1 MVHKCTSLLRTLHF
15 LGSNSSSV
23 CADIGGHEF
32 KPWKHPL
39 AEIQGRPVLRFLGYS
54 LYSTA
59 NQVGC
64 HSRDEK
70 IGKVNLA
77 PDLAGLVQES
87 LNLKEKNSQASNEK
101 SVDVKV
107 NEDKKHGVSLAQNL
121 ANLVEESCNFD
132 ETKPMNRVEYKRL
145 LELRIKKRVKEQH
158 VNGKFRNLI
167 KEVVANPKTLRD
179 AFDCIRL
186 SSNVDLAS
194 EDSENLPFEAMAE
207 ELSCGYFDVSANTY
221 SISSRGRKKEVL
233 VFPNVKLKVVEE
245 AIRIVL
251 EVVYRPHFSKIS
263 HGCRSGRSHLSA
275 LKYIRKEI
283 VNPKWWFTFPVC
295 KKLDNQI
302 LAKLI
307 SIMEDKIDDPFL
319 YAIIR
324 SMFDCRVLNLEF
336 GGFPKGH
343 GLPQEGTL
351 SPILM
356 NIYLDLFDHDM
367 YRLSMRYEAIDK
379 GSSAEEGGAN
389 SVLRSWFRRQIS
401 SNGSQECHEI
411 RVHCCRFMDEIFIA
425 IAGPKDVAVAI
436 KSEAENYF
444 KNSLHLE
451 FENEIDV
458 FPCDVP
464 TGIRFLGSVVK
475 RSLKESPAVKAVHK
489 LKEKVK
495 LFASQKEHSW
505 DTGTARIGK
514 KWLGHGLKKVKES
527 EIKHLSDGS
536 SLLSQISCFRKD
548 GMETDHWYKVLL
560 KVWMQNKNVKYKMN
574 EDVILSKHIVEP
586 ALPQGLRDSYY
597 EFQKRVQEYI
607 SSETASTLAL
617 LPNSN
622 SSSLVT
628 QIIAPI
634 SVIKKRLFRYGLT
647 NSEGYPR
654 PCHLLVFWDDNE
666 IVDWYAGLICRWLR
680 WYTEC
685 DNFNEVKL
693 IICNHVRL
701 SCIRTLAMKY
711 RIHETGI
718 EKKFD
723 FELRRIPTTEDMELE
738 IIITNEATNSEVVDN
753 DALMYGITYSGI
765 CLFSLAR
772 IVSQSRPCN
781 CFVIGCSAAAP
792 CVYTLHVMER
802 QRFPG
807 WKTGFSSCIHPSL
820 RRRRLGLCKH
830 HLKDLL
836 LANISLQSINFGA
849 WKGNNLP

>member
-1 MVHKCTSLLRTLHF
+1 MVVHKCTSLLHF
-15 LGSNSSSV
+15 LASNSSS
-23 CADIGGHEF
+23 I
-32 KPWKHPL
+32 
-39 AEIQGRPVLRFLGYS
+39 GRPVVRFLGYS

-59 NQVGC
+59 NQVG
-64 HSRDEK
+64 
-70 IGKVNLA
+70 KVKLA
-77 PDLAGLVQES
+77 QDLAGLVQES
-87 LNLKEKNSQASNEK
+87 LNLEEKNSQVSKKFVSTVEK
-101 SVDVKV
+101 SINVKV
-107 NEDKKHGVSLAQNL
+107 SEDKKNGVSLAQNL
-121 ANLVEESCNFD
+121 ANLVEESYNLD
-132 ETKPMNRVEYKRL
+132 ETKPLSRVEHKRL
-145 LELRIKKRVKEQH
+145 LELRIKKRVKEHH

-194 EDSENLPFEAMAE
+194 EDGENLPFEAMAE
-207 ELSCGYFDVSANTY
+207 ELYCGYFDVSANTY
-221 SISSRGRKKEVL
+221 SISTRGRKKEVL

-275 LKYIRKEI
+275 LKYVRKDI
-283 VNPKWWFTFPVC
+283 VNPNWWFTLPVC

-302 LAKLI
+302 LAKLF
-307 SIMEDKIDDPFL
+307 STMQDKIDDPFL
-319 YAIIR
+319 YSIIC
-324 SMFDCRVLNLEF
+324 SMSNTGVLNLEF

-351 SPILM
+351 APILM
-356 NIYLDLFDHDM
+356 NIYLDLFDREM

-379 GSSAEEGGAN
+379 GSSTEKSGPH
-389 SVLRSWFRRQIS
+389 SVLRSWFRKQIS
-401 SNGSQECHEI
+401 GNGSQECHDEI
-411 RVHCCRFMDEIFIA
+411 RVHCCRFMDEILIA
-425 IAGPKDVAVAI
+425 ISGPKEVAVAI
-436 KSEAENYF
+436 KSETENYF

-451 FENEIDV
+451 FENETDV
-458 FPCDVP
+458 FPCDGP

-475 RSLKESPAVKAVHK
+475 RSLKESPAIKAVHK

-560 KVWMQNKNVKYKMN
+560 KVWMQNKNVKYETN
-574 EDVILSKHIVEP
+574 EDIILSKHIVEP
-586 ALPQGLRDSYY
+586 ALPQDLRDSYY

-607 SSETASTLAL
+607 TSETASTLAL

-634 SVIKKRLFRYGLT
+634 SIIKKRLFRYGLT

-693 IICNHVRL
+693 IICNQVRL

-711 RIHETGI
+711 RIYETEI

-723 FELRRIPTTEDMELE
+723 FELRRMPATEDMELD
-738 IIITNEATNSEVVDN
+738 IITNETTNPEGVDN

-772 IVSQSRPCN
+772 MVSQSRPCN

-792 CVYTLHVMER
+792 RVYTLHVMER

-836 LANISLQSINFGA
+836 LGNISLESINFGA
-849 WKGNNLP
+849 WKGDNLP

>member
-1 MVHKCTSLLRTLHF
+1 MVVHKCTSLLHF
-15 LGSNSSSV
+15 LPRYSSSF
-23 CADIGGHEF
+23 I
-32 KPWKHPL
+32 
-39 AEIQGRPVLRFLGYS
+39 GRPVAGFLGYS
-54 LYSTA
+54 LYYSTA
-59 NQVGC
+59 NQFDC
-64 HSRDEK
+64 HTHDEN
-70 IGKVNLA
+70 IGKLKLA
-77 PDLAGLVQES
+77 QGLAGLVHKS
-87 LNLKEKNSQASNEK
+87 LNLEEKKSLASTKLVEK
-101 SVDVKV
+101 SI
-107 NEDKKHGVSLAQNL
+107 EDLGRVKHGASLARDL
-121 ANLVEESCNFD
+121 ANLVEESYNLD
-132 ETKPMNRVEYKRL
+132 ETKPMDRVEHKRL
-145 LELRIKKRVKEQH
+145 LELRIKKRVKEQC
-158 VNGKFRNLI
+158 VNGKFQNLLKKVI
-167 KEVVANPKTLRD
+167 ANPKTLSD

-186 SSNVDLAS
+186 SCNVDLVL
-194 EDSENLPFEAMAE
+194 DGENLPFEALAE

-221 SISSRGRKKEVL
+221 SISTKGSKKQVL
-233 VFPNVKLKVVEE
+233 VFPNVKLKIVEE
-245 AIRIVL
+245 AIRIVF

-275 LKYIRKEI
+275 LKYVCKEI
-283 VNPKWWFTFPVC
+283 INPNWWFTLPVS

-302 LAKLI
+302 LAKLF

-319 YAIIR
+319 YAII
-324 SMFDCRVLNLEF
+324 SNMFDCGVLNLEF

-343 GLPQEGTL
+343 GLPQEGAL

-356 NIYLDLFDHDM
+356 NIYLDLFDHEM
-367 YRLSMRYEAIDK
+367 YRLSMRYEAIDNR
-379 GSSAEEGGAN
+379 SSAEKGAGN

-401 SNGSQECHEI
+401 GNGSQECHDLSYSEI
-411 RVHCCRFMDEIFIA
+411 RVHCCRFMDEILIA
-425 IAGPKDVAVAI
+425 ISGPKDVAVAV
-436 KSEAENYF
+436 KSKTEIYL

-451 FENEIDV
+451 FENEINV
-458 FPCDVP
+458 FPCDGP

-560 KVWMQNKNVKYKMN
+560 KVWMQNKNVKCATN

-586 ALPQGLRDSYY
+586 SLPQDLRDSYY
-597 EFQKRVQEYI
+597 EFQKRAQEYI

-622 SSSLVT
+622 SSSLAT

-634 SVIKKRLFRYGLT
+634 SIIKKRLFRYGLT
-647 NSEGYPR
+647 NSQGYPR

-666 IVDWYAGLICRWLR
+666 IVDWYAGLIYRWLR
-680 WYTEC
+680 WYAEC

-693 IICNHVRL
+693 IICNQVRL
-701 SCIRTLAMKY
+701 SCIRTLATKY
-711 RIHETGI
+711 RIHETEI

-723 FELRRIPTTEDMELE
+723 FELRRIPATEDTE
-738 IIITNEATNSEVVDN
+738 IEITNEATNCEAVDN

-772 IVSQSRPCN
+772 MVSQSRPCN

-792 CVYTLHVMER
+792 RVYTLHVMER
-802 QRFPG
+802 QRFPS

-820 RRRRLGLCKH
+820 HRRRLGLCKH

-836 LANISLQSINFGA
+836 LGYISLQSINFGA
-849 WKGNNLP
+849 WKGNNFP

>member
-1 MVHKCTSLLRTLHF
+1 MLTAPFGLYNMVHKCTSLLRSLHF
-15 LGSNSSSV
+15 LGRNSSSG
-23 CADIGGHEF
+23 I
-32 KPWKHPL
+32 
-39 AEIQGRPVLRFLGYS
+39 GRPVVGFFGYS
-54 LYSTA
+54 LHSNA
-59 NQVGC
+59 SQVGC
-64 HSRDEK
+64 HTRDEK
-70 IGKVNLA
+70 IGKLKLA
-77 PDLAGLVQES
+77 QDLAGLVQES
-87 LNLKEKNSQASNEK
+87 LDLEEKKSQVSKRLVPMVEK
-101 SVDVKV
+101 SVENSGGV
-107 NEDKKHGVSLAQNL
+107 NHGATLAQNL
-121 ANLVEESCNFD
+121 ANLVEESYNLD
-132 ETKPMNRVEYKRL
+132 ESKPMNRVEHKRL
-145 LELRIKKRVKEQH
+145 LELRIKKRVKEQY
-158 VNGKFRNLI
+158 VNGKFQNLI
-167 KEVVANPKTLRD
+167 KKVVANPKTLCD
-179 AFDCIRL
+179 AYDCIRL

-194 EDSENLPFEAMAE
+194 NGKDFPFEAMAE
-207 ELSCGYFDVSANTY
+207 ELSCGCFDVSANTY
-221 SISSRGRKKEVL
+221 LISTKGAKKEVL

-283 VNPKWWFTFPVC
+283 INPKWWFTLPVC
-295 KKLDNQI
+295 RKLDNQI
-302 LAKLI
+302 LAKLF
-307 SIMEDKIDDPFL
+307 SVMEDKIDDPFL
-319 YAIIR
+319 YTIIR
-324 SMFDCRVLNLEF
+324 SMFDCGVLNLEF

-343 GLPQEGTL
+343 GLPQEGAL

-356 NIYLDLFDHDM
+356 NIYLDLFDHEM

-379 GSSAEEGGAN
+379 GSRAEESSPN

-401 SNGSQECHEI
+401 GNGSQECHDLGYSEI
-411 RVHCCRFMDEIFIA
+411 RVHCCRFMDEILIA
-425 IAGPKDVAVAI
+425 ISGPRDVAVAI
-436 KSEAENYF
+436 KSETENYF

-458 FPCDVP
+458 FPCDGP
-464 TGIRFLGSVVK
+464 TDIRFLGSVVK

-489 LKEKVK
+489 LKEKVE

-505 DTGTARIGK
+505 DTGTARVGK
-514 KWLGHGLKKVKES
+514 KWLAHGLKKVKES

-536 SLLSQISCFRKD
+536 SLLTQISCFRKD

-560 KVWMQNKNVKYKMN
+560 KVWMQNKKVKCEMN

-586 ALPQGLRDSYY
+586 ALPQDLRDSYY

-622 SSSLVT
+622 CSSFTT

-634 SVIKKRLFRYGLT
+634 SIIKKRLFRYGLT
-647 NSEGYPR
+647 NSK
-654 PCHLLVFWDDNE
+654 
-666 IVDWYAGLICRWLR
+666 GLICRWQR

-693 IICNHVRL
+693 IICNQVRL

-711 RIHETGI
+711 RIHESEI

-723 FELRRIPTTEDMELE
+723 SELCRIPATEDLELE
-738 IIITNEATNSEVVDN
+738 ITNEAINSEAVDN

-772 IVSQSRPCN
+772 MVSQSRPCN

-792 CVYTLHVMER
+792 RVYTLHVMER

-820 RRRRLGLCKH
+820 HRRRLGLCKH

-836 LANISLQSINFGA
+836 LGHISLQSINFGA
-849 WKGNNLP
+849 W

>member
-1 MVHKCTSLLRTLHF
+1 MVHKCTSLFRRLHF
-15 LGSNSSSV
+15 LAPNSSSTAAV
-23 CADIGGHEF
+23 I
-32 KPWKHPL
+32 
-39 AEIQGRPVLRFLGYS
+39 GRPVVISLGDS
-54 LYSTA
+54 LYTTV

-64 HSRDEK
+64 HSRYEK
-70 IGKVNLA
+70 IGKVKLA
-77 PDLAGLVQES
+77 QDLAGLVQEC
-87 LNLKEKNSQASNEK
+87 LNMEKNNNPKVSKNLVPMVEK
-101 SVDVKV
+101 SIDV
-107 NEDKKHGVSLAQNL
+107 EEKKHGVSLAQNL
-121 ANLVEESCNFD
+121 ASLVEESYNLD
-132 ETKPMNRVEYKRL
+132 ESKPVNRVEHKRL
-145 LELRIKKRVKEQH
+145 LELRIKKRVKEQY
-158 VNGKFRNLI
+158 VNGKFQNLI
-167 KEVVANPKTLRD
+167 KKVIANPKTLCD
-179 AFDCIRL
+179 AFDSMRL

-194 EDSENLPFEAMAE
+194 DIENLPFEAMAE
-207 ELSCGYFDVSANTY
+207 ELSCGNFDVSANTY
-221 SISSRGRKKEVL
+221 SISTRGSKKEVL

-283 VNPKWWFTFPVC
+283 INPKWWFTLPVC
-295 KKLDNQI
+295 KKLDDRI
-302 LAKLI
+302 LGKLF
-307 SIMEDKIDDPFL
+307 SVMEDKIDDPFL
-319 YAIIR
+319 YALLC
-324 SMFDCRVLNLEF
+324 SMFDCGVLNLEF

-343 GLPQEGTL
+343 GLPQEGVL

-356 NIYLDLFDHDM
+356 NIYLDLFDHEM

-379 GSSAEEGGAN
+379 GSSAEEGLAN
-389 SVLRSWFRRQIS
+389 SMLRSWFRRQIS
-401 SNGSQECHEI
+401 GNGSQECNGMGNSGI
-411 RVHCCRFMDEIFIA
+411 RVHCCRFMDEILIA
-425 IAGPKDVAVAI
+425 ISGPKEVAVAI
-436 KSEAENYF
+436 KSETENYF

-458 FPCDVP
+458 FPCDGP

-489 LKEKVK
+489 LKEKVT
-495 LFASQKEHSW
+495 LFSLQKEHSW
-505 DTGTARIGK
+505 NIGTARIGK
-514 KWLGHGLKKVKES
+514 KWLAHGLKKVKES

-560 KVWMQNKNVKYKMN
+560 KVWMQNKNVKCDRN

-586 ALPQGLRDSYY
+586 ALPQDLRDSYY

-607 SSETASTLAL
+607 SSETASTLEL

-622 SSSLVT
+622 SSTLVT

-634 SVIKKRLFRYGLT
+634 SIIRKRLFRYGLT

-666 IVDWYAGLICRWLR
+666 IIDWYSGLICRWLR
-680 WYTEC
+680 WYAEC

-693 IICNHVRL
+693 TICNQLRM
-701 SCIRTLAMKY
+701 SCIRTLAIKY
-711 RIHETGI
+711 RIHETEI

-723 FELRRIPTTEDMELE
+723 FELSRIPATEDIELE
-738 IIITNEATNSEVVDN
+738 ITNEATNSEAFDD
-753 DALMYGITYSGI
+753 DALMYGIAYSGL

-772 IVSQSRPCN
+772 MVSHTRPCN
-781 CFVIGCSAAAP
+781 CFVIGCMAAAP
-792 CVYTLHVMER
+792 RVYTLHVMER

-820 RRRRLGLCKH
+820 HRRRLGLCKH

-836 LANISLQSINFGA
+836 LGHISLQSINFGA
-849 WKGNNLP
+849 WR